1 MRILIDTHI
10 YLWWLQDHPR
20 LSKDA
25 RNKIVSATEVFVSS
39 ASIWEAAIK
48 TAMGKLDADL
58 DALVA
63 EIANSGFQE
72 LPVTAKHAAMVMQL
86 ADLHRDPFDRILIA
100 QALCEPLRF
109 LTADEVLRG
118 YSELV
123 IVV

>member
-25 RNKIVSATEVFVSS
+25 RNTIVSATEVFVSS